1 MLFLYIKNRLSN
13 TNNGDN
19 MSLFLMCLK
28 IFFAR
33 LIDVSLGT
41 FRTINTVKGK
51 DLFAALIGIVE
62 ITVWFL
68 VVKEAL
74 NTDNNSLWIVFSY
87 AMGFSVGTYIGG
99 KLSKIFIKSNLEVQ
113 VILSNKDDTIVDKIR
128 DKGYGVTAIEVKGN
142 KNTKYM
148 LYIQIRDNTLE
159 NLKKLIRKL
168 DNKAFIVVNETKYV
182 ENGYFMS
189 LK

>member
-1 MLFLYIKNRLSN
+1 MELFLL
-13 TNNGDN
+13 
-19 MSLFLMCLK
+19 CLK

-41 FRTINTVKGK
+41 FRTINTVKGR
-51 DLFAALIGIVE
+51 DLVAALIGIVE

-87 AMGFSVGTYIGG
+87 AMGFSVGTYLGG
-99 KLSKIFIKSNLEVQ
+99 KISKIFIKSNLEVE
-113 VILSNKDDTIVDKIR
+113 VILSNKDDKIVDAIR
-128 DKGYGVTAIEVKGN
+128 KEGYGVTAIEVKGN
-142 KNTKYM
+142 NNTKYM
-148 LYIQIRDNTLE
+148 LYIQIKDNTFD
-159 NLKKLIRKL
+159 NLKRLIKKL
-168 DNKAFIVVNETKYV
+168 DSKAFIVVNETKYV

>member
-1 MLFLYIKNRLSN
+1 MN
-13 TNNGDN
+13 
-19 MSLFLMCLK
+19 LFLMCAK

-51 DLFAALIGIVE
+51 DLIAALIGIVE

-74 NTDNNSLWIVFSY
+74 NTDNNSLWIVTSY
-87 AMGFSVGTYIGG
+87 ALGFSVGTYIGG
-99 KLSKIFIKSNLEVQ
+99 KISKIFIKSNLEVQ
-113 VILSNKDDTIVDKIR
+113 VILSSRNNDIVNKIR
-128 DKGYGVTAIEVKGN
+128 KEGYGVTAIEVMGSEN
-142 KNTKYM
+142 LKYM
-148 LYIQIRDNTLE
+148 LYIQIRDKSLE
-159 NLKKLIRKL
+159 DLKKLLRKL

-182 ENGYFMS
+182 ENGYFNIG
-189 LK
+189 K